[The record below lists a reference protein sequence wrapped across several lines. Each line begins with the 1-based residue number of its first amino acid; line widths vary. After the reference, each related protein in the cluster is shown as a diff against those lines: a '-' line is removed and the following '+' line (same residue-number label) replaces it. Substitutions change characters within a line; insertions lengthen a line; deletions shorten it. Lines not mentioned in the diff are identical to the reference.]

1 MHTAK
6 LDWITPDAE
15 RVIAKHARV
24 STSDPER
31 EEYARLLSYCI
42 KHGHWSVLEQA
53 NASFEIIT
61 SRAISAQLIRHKS
74 LCFQEL
80 SQRYCNPFEVISG
93 VHDQPSEFSIRKQ
106 AEKNRQSSTEEL
118 DTGLVAL
125 FRDRIYKVDCELH
138 SLYNDMLKAGVA
150 RECARNIL
158 PLYTPTRLHA
168 QGTIRS
174 WVHYVGL
181 RGKED
186 TQLEHQL
193 IARQIAMLLDLELPT
208 VVKAVVQ
215 TQDPSLDGWRF
226 LSEHRSLA

>member
-93 VHDQPSEFSIRKQ
+93 VHDQPSQFSIRKQ

-118 DTGLVAL
+118 DTGTVAL
-125 FRDRIYKVDCELH
+125 FSEPMIEL
-138 SLYNDMLKAGVA
+138 SLVHEVWWVCIAA
-150 RECARNIL
+150 RYFSHTLVPHLLRACRCKGSKARN
-158 PLYTPTRLHA
+158 
-168 QGTIRS
+168 QS
-174 WVHYVGL
+174 CKCGL
-181 RGKED
+181 
-186 TQLEHQL
+186 
-193 IARQIAMLLDLELPT
+193 
-208 VVKAVVQ
+208 
-215 TQDPSLDGWRF
+215 
-226 LSEHRSLA
+226 